1 MEASFFLPM
10 TDVELDQRCVLI
22 REDFNVP
29 LEDGRVVS
37 DERLRRALP
46 TIRLALDAGAAVILV
61 SHLGRPKE
69 AQFDNTVSLKPVAE
83 ALAQLLAHPVRFHEL
98 PDVHEEDFSSW
109 KSLRASLKPG
119 DVVLLENI
127 RFMPGE
133 QANHPAL
140 AKHLAGLCDVFV
152 MDAFATAHRAQA
164 STEAVI
170 HHAPIACAGPLL
182 IEELSA
188 LRAAF
193 DDPAR
198 PLVAV
203 VGGSKVSTKIH
214 VLQSLI
220 HKVNVLIV
228 GGGIANTFL
237 KAAGYPVGKS
247 LIENDW
253 VEAAKNML
261 LEAQRLGVEIP
272 LPKDVVVAK
281 EFSPQAK
288 PEIKSVTA
296 VADDDMILDVGPLTQ
311 ASYPDLF
318 ARANTVVWNGPV
330 GVFEFDAFAAGTKA
344 LAQAITQSSA
354 FSLAGGGD
362 TISALEKFQLA
373 DRISYIST
381 GGGAFLEYLEGRPLP
396 ALEALKARL
405 NQ

>member
-1 MEASFFLPM
+1 MDASFFLPM

-29 LEDGRVVS
+29 LEQGRVVS
-37 DERLRRALP
+37 DERLRRAIP
-46 TIRLALDAGAAVILV
+46 SIRLALEAGAAVILV

-69 AQFDNTVSLKPVAE
+69 TQFDPAMSLEPVA
-83 ALAQLLAHPVRFHEL
+83 AVLAKLLAHPVRFHAGDAE
-98 PDVHEEDFSSW
+98 SW
-109 KSLRASLKPG
+109 TALRASIKPG

-127 RFMPGE
+127 RFMQGE
-133 QANHPAL
+133 NDNALSL
-140 AKHLAGLCDVFV
+140 AKRLAGLCDVFV
-152 MDAFATAHRAQA
+152 MDAFASAHRAQA

-170 HHAPIACAGPLL
+170 HHAPVACAGPLL

-253 VEAAKNML
+253 VAAAKNML
-261 LEAQRLGVEIP
+261 SEAKRLGVEIP
-272 LPKDVVVAK
+272 LPEDVVVAT
-281 EFSPQAK
+281 EFSPTAK
-288 PEIKSVTA
+288 AEIKLVTD
-296 VADDDMILDVGPLTQ
+296 VAADDMILDVGPLTR
-311 ASYPDLF
+311 ATYPDLF
-318 ARANTVVWNGPV
+318 ACAQTIVWNGPV

-344 LAQAITQSSA
+344 LAAAITGSAA

-381 GGGAFLEYLEGRPLP
+381 GGGAFLEYLEGRALP
-396 ALEALKARL
+396 ALEALKARFK
-405 NQ
+405 N

>member
-1 MEASFFLPM
+1 MHANFLPM

-29 LEDGRVVS
+29 LDQGRVVS

-46 TIRLALDAGAAVILV
+46 TIRLALEAGAAIILV
-61 SHLGRPKE
+61 SHLGRPEE
-69 AQFDNTVSLKPVAE
+69 AQFDAAMSLQPVAE
-83 ALAQLLAHPVRFHEL
+83 LLTKLLGHPVRFYA
-98 PDVHEEDFSSW
+98 EDISSW

-133 QANHPAL
+133 NANEAAL

-152 MDAFATAHRAQA
+152 MDAFATSHRAQA

-170 HHAPIACAGPLL
+170 HYAPIACAGPLL

-220 HKVNVLIV
+220 HKVNALIV

-261 LEAQRLGVEIP
+261 LEAQRLGVDIP
-272 LPKDVVVAK
+272 LPIDVVVAT

-288 PEIKSVTA
+288 PDIKLVA
-296 VADDDMILDVGPLTQ
+296 DVADDDMILDVGPLTR
-311 ASYPDLF
+311 ATYPDVF
-318 ARANTVVWNGPV
+318 ARANTIVWNGPV
-330 GVFEFDAFAAGTKA
+330 GVFEFDAFAAGTNA
-344 LAQAITQSSA
+344 LAHAITQSSA

-373 DRISYIST
+373 DQISYIST

-405 NQ
+405 IK